1 MTFLDDVK
9 KIKTADKDIRSFSRL
24 VGGILA
30 AIGIYLIWKT
40 RVLNFPLFGVAAVLA
55 AAGELRPQSLKLIY
69 KLWMSLALVMGSVMS
84 RVLLT
89 VIFFVLVTPIG
100 WITRLIGKRFL
111 ENTLDKT
118 AATYWL
124 PKKSDPRGKAQF
136 ESQF

>member
-1 MTFLDDVK
+1 MTFLEDIK

-30 AIGIYLIWKT
+30 AIGIFLIWKMHA
-40 RVLNFPLFGVAAVLA
+40 LNFPLFGIAVALA
-55 AAGELRPQSLKLIY
+55 AAGELKPQSLKWIY
-69 KLWMSLALVMGSVMS
+69 KLWISLALVMGAVMS

-111 ENTLDKT
+111 EHTTDKN
-118 AATYWL
+118 AAT
-124 PKKSDPRGKAQF
+124 
-136 ESQF
+136 